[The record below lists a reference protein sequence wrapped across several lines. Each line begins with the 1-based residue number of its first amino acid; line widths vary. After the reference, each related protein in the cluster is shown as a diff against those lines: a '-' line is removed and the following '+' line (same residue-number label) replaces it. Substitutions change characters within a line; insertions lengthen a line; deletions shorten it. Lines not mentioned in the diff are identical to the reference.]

1 MASVLRTMVVDDNED
16 VRDSLVTLLQLL
28 GCEAVA
34 VARGDDAL
42 ALLLAH
48 DAETPIHLAFVDVSM
63 PGMSG
68 YDLAGAYRRSGAH
81 AVRAMLVA
89 ITGWSTI
96 KDRERALSEG
106 FDLHLVKPVDMTQL
120 RLLLDAVR
128 AQTVAHSDAVAS

>member
-1 MASVLRTMVVDDNED
+1 MASVLRTMVVDDNAD

-42 ALLLAH
+42 ALLLEH
-48 DAETPIHLAFVDVSM
+48 DVETPIHLAFVDVSM

-68 YDLAGAYRRSGAH
+68 YDLASAYRRSSAR
-81 AVRAMLVA
+81 AARAMLVA
-89 ITGWSTI
+89 ITGWGTMQ
-96 KDRERALSEG
+96 DRERALSEG

-128 AQTVAHSDAVAS
+128 AQTVAHADTMAS

>member
-1 MASVLRTMVVDDNED
+1 MISVLRTLVVDDNAD
-16 VRDSLVTLLQLL
+16 IRDSLVTLLQLL

-48 DAETPIHLAFVDVSM
+48 DAETPVHLAFVDVSM

-68 YDLAGAYRRSGAH
+68 YELARAYRRASPREA
-81 AVRAMLVA
+81 RAILVA
-89 ITGWSTI
+89 ITGWGAM

-128 AQTVAHSDAVAS
+128 AQTVVPSDPVAS